1 MQEIKNDDLRY
12 IQEGNY
18 MERTTEIISYRAM
31 RSLFPQISQL
41 QDIIESEIEEEDS
54 VS

>member
-18 MERTTEIISYRAM
+18 MERTTELIAYR
-31 RSLFPQISQL
+31 
-41 QDIIESEIEEEDS
+41 
-54 VS
+54 V